1 MTEPATGRGPT
12 APDDRARAAVELGA
26 SAASTCVHLG
36 DTRDVRPQSNTCP
49 ECLASGQ
56 SWVELR
62 LCQECGTVAC
72 CDSSVGKHATAH
84 FTTTGHPIAAAFDT
98 GEDWGWCYV
107 DELLIMPFSELQER
121 ARSKPG

>member
-1 MTEPATGRGPT
+1 MTEPGTGTGPA
-12 APDDRARAAVELGA
+12 APRDQARAAVEVGA
-26 SAASTCVHLG
+26 SAASTCEHLA
-36 DTRDVRPQSNTCP
+36 DTKDVRPQSNTCP

-72 CDSSVGKHATAH
+72 CDSSNGKHATAH
-84 FTTTGHPIAAAFDT
+84 FAATGHPIAMAFDT

-107 DELLIMPFSELQER
+107 DELLIMPFDELRER
-121 ARSKPG
+121 ARVQPS